1 MSIIEQIQ
9 SRLRDAMKSGDRSQV
24 DALRLLLSALQ
35 RAEKDRPAGEFTDR
49 DAEAVLRRE
58 RKQRMEAAEAY
69 RGAGNEERAAMEEAD
84 IPLIDEFL
92 PQQMDEAELA
102 ALVDAAIAE
111 TGATTMRDMGR
122 VMGLV
127 TGRAEGRADGK
138 AASDLVRSRLST

>member
-1 MSIIEQIQ
+1 
-9 SRLRDAMKSGDRSQV
+9 
-24 DALRLLLSALQ
+24 
-35 RAEKDRPAGEFTDR
+35 
-49 DAEAVLRRE
+49 
-58 RKQRMEAAEAY
+58 
-69 RGAGNEERAAMEEAD
+69 MEEAD

-127 TGRAEGRADGK
+127 TGWAEGRADGK
-138 AASDLVRSRLST
+138 TASDLVRSRLST